1 MAISTGAA
9 IIGASV
15 IGAGASLFGAS
26 TQADAAEDAAE
37 LQLAMFQR
45 TRKDLRPWR
54 TVGKQAIFELSKLYG
69 LPLSNKQRKKIEKA
83 TGQPYDR
90 EEQQQAAFDRF
101 RESPDYQFRLDEG
114 IRAIDRSAAA
124 RGRLNS
130 GATGRELARYG
141 QGLAAAEYG
150 NYTNSLMGLA
160 GFGQTATQALGELG
174 MSAARNAGVFGAGA
188 GLARASGYTGAANV
202 LTSGAED
209 LAYWNWRNQQPQL
222 SGPFGG
228 GNIGNQLWNN
238 NWLGG
243 N

>member
-1 MAISTGAA
+1 MAFIEAA
-9 IIGASV
+9 IIGSSL

-26 TQADAAEDAAE
+26 EQADAAEAAAE

-141 QGLAAAEYG
+141 QGLASAEFG
-150 NYTNSLMGLA
+150 NYTNRLAGLA
-160 GFGQTATQALGELG
+160 GFGQTANQALGEFG
-174 MSAARNAGVFGAGA
+174 VNAARNAGVFTAGA
-188 GLARASGYTGAANV
+188 GEARASGYTGAANV
-202 LTSGAED
+202 LTGGAED
-209 LAYWNWRNQQPQL
+209 LAYFNWLNGRPQP

-238 NWLGG
+238 NWWGP